1 MAVPFE
7 QNNKERLPY
16 LHYLEEIKKLD
27 PEEAAA
33 RCGIPYSNED
43 KTFVFTLLGKRYI
56 ISYPSFDVVDDE
68 LSIAEKILLMRYL
81 LEGKLVPASGKF
93 LTYREMPWGEVY
105 NQQFTGRC
113 IMRLAFSY
121 GTRPDAFAAA
131 LEKLGGT
138 PIKGGD
144 RAFEIEFM
152 EGLFLRMLL
161 WEADDEFP
169 PSSQI
174 LFSDNFQF
182 AFAAE
187 DMAVAGDITLN
198 RMKKSNQ
205 A

>member
-16 LHYLEEIKKLD
+16 LHYLEELTKLD
-27 PEEAAA
+27 PEEAAQ
-33 RCGIPYSNED
+33 RCKIPYSA
-43 KTFVFTLLGKRYI
+43 KTRTFHFTLLGKVYTVG
-56 ISYPSFDVVDDE
+56 YPDFEVRDGGE
-68 LSIAEKILLMRYL
+68 LTIPEKILLMRYL
-81 LEGKLVPASGKF
+81 LEGKMVPASGKF

-113 IMRLAFSY
+113 ITRLAFSY
-121 GTRPDAFAAA
+121 GNRLDAFSKA
-131 LEKLGGT
+131 LEQFGGV
-138 PIKGGD
+138 PISGGD
-144 RAFEIEFM
+144 RAYEIEFM
-152 EGLFLRMLL
+152 EGLHLRMLL

-187 DMAVAGDITLN
+187 DMAVVGDITLN
-198 RMKKSNQ
+198 RMKKKQ
-205 A
+205 